1 MSVLPP
7 PQHTIDQI
15 FPVIIRDKNQGCLQL
30 RKPQGASAIVKEL
43 YDLLYTTEDGGPV
56 LSLGDEDFVS
66 LSLTLPAPITKFFNS
81 LKDSPKS
88 TDASKS
94 TRGNLRRLPVGID

>member
-1 MSVLPP
+1 M
-7 PQHTIDQI
+7 
-15 FPVIIRDKNQGCLQL
+15 LQL

-43 YDLLYTTEDGGPV
+43 YDLLYTTEDGGPL

-66 LSLTLPAPITKFFNS
+66 PLALPAPITKFFNS

-94 TRGNLRRLPVGID
+94 TRGNLRRLPVGIDKVDSSTTASQLLYIY